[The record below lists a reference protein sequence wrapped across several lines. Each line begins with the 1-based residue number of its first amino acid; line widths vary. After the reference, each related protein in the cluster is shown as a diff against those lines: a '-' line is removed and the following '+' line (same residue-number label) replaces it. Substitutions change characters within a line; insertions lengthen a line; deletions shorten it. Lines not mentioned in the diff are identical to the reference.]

1 MNIFAT
7 AVRSLFAIAV
17 LSMVT
22 MAAHAYVPTRISVK
36 FILDA
41 DGNRPASGSLNT
53 DAEIIA
59 EIDWASEI
67 LSGIVSELRVSDV
80 LFVDLPGVSE
90 YYNVDATGANRDALR
105 ADALAD
111 KATYLWDDNAVNVY
125 INGFWAG
132 SAISKFPPT
141 NDIILMNQNCGNTPS
156 CVLHELGHSLNLAHT
171 HETAWTNGDACADTI
186 TDNSGWTRDQ
196 ISQANFSKNYAD
208 LSAAQK
214 DQVDLVWNNVM
225 SYHTNEPQLR
235 LSPCQM
241 DRISDQADNDKSWL
255 LSKVPFYVDAARAN
269 FLVKLGTWDLPFA
282 TVQEAFNAV
291 NFSSSDV
298 LVIEKGTHN
307 LVTPVAASDAGVN
320 LVPRSGTSTIKPPGR
335 KLINNPPDLAASSS
349 REIREAVQFVS
360 DEDAS
365 GRKVMSNATHDMA
378 GAKTQ
383 QERVSIEESAVAQ
396 QRRHNQNALSRL
408 IDAERSA
415 AMGMEQTIIQ
425 LEIAQRYRDAGDCTS
440 AIEFFGLVE
449 KGAPADEENL
459 KARVR
464 WEIEQ
469 CQKRIAGSSAD
480 DEGDSKIDPP

>member
-1 MNIFAT
+1 MKLLAT
-7 AVRSLFAIAV
+7 AVRPFFVIAL

-22 MAAHAYVPTRISVK
+22 MVVHAYVPMRISVK

-41 DGNRPASGSLNT
+41 DDNRPANGSLNT

-67 LSGIVSELRVSDV
+67 LSGLVSELRVSEV
-80 LFVDLPGVSE
+80 LFVDLPGVSQ

-111 KATYLWDDNAVNVY
+111 KSTYRWDDNAVNIY
-125 INGFWAG
+125 INGYWFG

-208 LSAAQK
+208 LSAVQR

-241 DRISDQADNDKSWL
+241 DRISNQADNDRGWL
-255 LSKVPFYVDAARAN
+255 LSKVPYYVDAARAN
-269 FLVKLGTWDLPFA
+269 LVKIGTWDFPFA
-282 TVQEAFNAV
+282 TVQEAFNTV

-298 LVIEKGTHN
+298 LVIEKGTHSIA
-307 LVTPVAASDAGVN
+307 TPVAVSDAGVN
-320 LVPRSGTSTIKPPGR
+320 LVTRSGTSLVKPPGR
-335 KLINNPPDLAASSS
+335 KLINNPPDLTESSS
-349 REIREAVQFVS
+349 REIREMVRFVS
-360 DEDAS
+360 REDAS
-365 GRKVMSNATHDMA
+365 GRKVIRDAKHDMA
-378 GAKTQ
+378 GAKTE
-383 QERVSIEESAVAQ
+383 QERADIERSAVAQ
-396 QRRHNQNALSRL
+396 QRIYNQNALSRL
-408 IDAERSA
+408 IDAERSMA
-415 AMGMEQTIIQ
+415 VGMEQTIIQ
-425 LEIAQRYRDAGDCTS
+425 LEIAQRYRDTGDCTS
-440 AIEFFGLVE
+440 AIKFFGLVE
-449 KGAPADEENL
+449 KSAPADEENL

-469 CQKRIAGSSAD
+469 CMKRMAGSGAD
-480 DEGDSKIDPP
+480 DESDSQIDEP